1 MSVRASTA
9 VVVAGLMGAA
19 LVPETAATAE
29 DDDTRP
35 ADASRAQSDAA
46 AARPGARP
54 GSPRWQRAYQ
64 RRFLAEVDNA
74 SPRKWSRAMARQVG
88 RVGTEG
94 NAETLRYAVRELRAA
109 GLQVSV
115 DEYSVYASR
124 PVDIALQ
131 QTAPRQR
138 PIASLEEVP
147 AGTPNA
153 DDLADA
159 YNAYSPGGQVSG
171 EVVYVNYGRPQD
183 YAALESRGVDLDG
196 KIALAR
202 YGANFRGVKSDL
214 ADQHGAAGMLIY
226 SDPADDGFVKGPVYP
241 EGPWRPADAIQRGSI
256 QEIYRY
262 PGDPLTPGE
271 PSTPGTPRIAPEE
284 AGNLPSLPTAPIA
297 YGEARPVLRALS
309 GARAP
314 KDWQGGFDFP
324 YRFGPGGSEVSLDLQ
339 IDYEQVPVRNIVVR
353 VPGTRPGK
361 HVLVGAHRDTW
372 AFGARDNLSGWV
384 STMEIARA
392 LGDLY
397 RDGWRPRRSIVL
409 AGWDGEEYGLLGST
423 EYAEARARRLRA
435 NAVAYVN
442 MDGTAGSEFAAGAV
456 PSLDRLLFSTT
467 RRVDAPRGQG
477 SVYDAWSGQADGQR
491 PEIERLGSGSDYTAL
506 LQHVGVA
513 SADVGYTGDWGLYH
527 SAYDDTRSIEE
538 TVDPRYRSQTTA
550 AEVSGLMAL
559 RLATEDVIPMRYSDY
574 AETTADLLAELA
586 PDAPAGT
593 GVEEATQR
601 AREWL
606 RATRALE
613 ERGASLRQDGVTAG
627 ERPAVRQVNRAV
639 LAQEEALTRPAGIP
653 SRPWFKHQVFAPGL
667 TTGYA
672 AQPLPALAEAAE
684 ADDADA
690 FEQASDQL
698 ERSLRTATEAARAG
712 AS

>member
-19 LVPETAATAE
+19 LVPQTAATAE

-35 ADASRAQSDAA
+35 AHASRAQSDAA
-46 AARPGARP
+46 PAGPGARP
-54 GSPRWQRAYQ
+54 GSPRWQRTYQ

-124 PVDIALQ
+124 PVDITLQ

-138 PIASLEEVP
+138 PIASLEDLP

-153 DDLADA
+153 NDLADA
-159 YNAYSPGGQVSG
+159 YNAYSPAGQVSG

-262 PGDPLTPGE
+262 PGDPLTPGQ

-284 AGNLPSLPTAPIA
+284 ADNLPTLPTAPIA

-353 VPGTRPGK
+353 VPGTRP
-361 HVLVGAHRDTW
+361 RQ
-372 AFGARDNLSGWV
+372 
-384 STMEIARA
+384 
-392 LGDLY
+392 
-397 RDGWRPRRSIVL
+397 
-409 AGWDGEEYGLLGST
+409 
-423 EYAEARARRLRA
+423 ARARRR
-435 NAVAYVN
+435 
-442 MDGTAGSEFAAGAV
+442 
-456 PSLDRLLFSTT
+456 
-467 RRVDAPRGQG
+467 APRH
-477 SVYDAWSGQADGQR
+477 
-491 PEIERLGSGSDYTAL
+491 LG
-506 LQHVGVA
+506 
-513 SADVGYTGDWGLYH
+513 
-527 SAYDDTRSIEE
+527 
-538 TVDPRYRSQTTA
+538 
-550 AEVSGLMAL
+550 
-559 RLATEDVIPMRYSDY
+559 
-574 AETTADLLAELA
+574 
-586 PDAPAGT
+586 
-593 GVEEATQR
+593 
-601 AREWL
+601 
-606 RATRALE
+606 
-613 ERGASLRQDGVTAG
+613 
-627 ERPAVRQVNRAV
+627 VRC
-639 LAQEEALTRPAGIP
+639 P
-653 SRPWFKHQVFAPGL
+653 
-667 TTGYA
+667 
-672 AQPLPALAEAAE
+672 
-684 ADDADA
+684 
-690 FEQASDQL
+690 
-698 ERSLRTATEAARAG
+698 
-712 AS
+712 